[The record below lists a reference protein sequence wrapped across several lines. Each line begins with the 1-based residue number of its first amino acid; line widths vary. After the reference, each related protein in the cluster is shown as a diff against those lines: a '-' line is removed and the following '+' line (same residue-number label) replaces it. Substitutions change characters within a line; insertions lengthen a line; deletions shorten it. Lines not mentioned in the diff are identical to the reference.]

1 MLIGT
6 AELQPLAD
14 SAPHVA
20 EFIGKEIRL
29 HDVTCMQYIAEMPNS
44 AREAA
49 LPPSLHPTIPAAV
62 SVQVYDVGDSPWG
75 AFRFANTRI
84 SCRSG
89 ARARGFST
97 ATLVDGEQACAGLR
111 TSLGFPARPADIAF
125 RHGYDGVSIAIV
137 NEHETVFALEAIDP
151 EPMGLNDVQ
160 YTGTLN
166 LAHTPMGLRLMQIE
180 AHTEASQV
188 DRLQGQ
194 LLEFDGAALGNP
206 LLEPVYTVSASVAKI
221 SMSFPPVRFVCK
233 ADELA
238 FTGTEAVG

>member
-20 EFIGKEIRL
+20 AFIDEEISLR
-29 HDVTCMQYIAEMPNS
+29 DVTCMQYIAEMPNS

-49 LPPSLHPTIPAAV
+49 LPPSLHPTIPAAL
-62 SVQVYDVGDSPWG
+62 SVQVYDVGNSPWG
-75 AFRFANTRI
+75 TFRFANTRI

-97 ATLVDGEQACAGLR
+97 ATLVDGEQACEGLR
-111 TSLGFPARPADIAF
+111 TCLGFPTRPADIAF
-125 RHGYDGVSIAIV
+125 RHGYDGVSIAV
-137 NEHETVFALEAIDP
+137 VTAQRTVFALEAINP

-180 AHTEASQV
+180 AHTETSQA
-188 DRLQGQ
+188 DRLQAQ

-206 LLEPVYTVSASVAKI
+206 LLKPVYTVSASVAKI
-221 SMSFPPVRFVCK
+221 TIGFAPVRFVCK

-238 FTGTEAVG
+238 FSGTEAVD